1 MIMRFAV
8 GMLLAIAQRSEPAPP
23 LQPVLVVTGNADVLA
38 VPDEAVVRL
47 GILRQAPVAQ
57 TAQDQANAVAQ
68 EILAAIAK
76 VGVPG
81 KDIHT
86 ERLVLSP
93 VYNSRSA
100 DQRIASYNATNTV
113 SIRLDNLALTGN
125 VIDAGLKA
133 GANQLNGVQFR
144 LRNELPSREE
154 ALKKRCRKRAE
165 KLKRWR
171 MPFMSA
177 SLKSSKRRKAVYPS
191 LRGSNRWSVHGLRP
205 RSSKRRF
212 HPVNLRFMPAS
223 RSAIEYPRSRNTR
236 ACRAVCIG
244 QILCRKGET
253 RPPLR
258 VENN

>member
-1 MIMRFAV
+1 
-8 GMLLAIAQRSEPAPP
+8 MLLAIAQRSEAPAPP
-23 LQPVLVVTGNADVLA
+23 LQPVLVVTGNADVFA

-68 EILAAIAK
+68 EILAAITK
-76 VGVPG
+76 VGIPG

-100 DQRIASYNATNTV
+100 DQRVVSYNATNTI
-113 SIRLDNLALTGN
+113 SIRLDNLALTGS

-154 ALKKRCRKRAE
+154 ALKEAVQEARG
-165 KLKRWR
+165 
-171 MPFMSA
+171 
-177 SLKSSKRRKAVYPS
+177 KAQA
-191 LRGSNRWSVHGLRP
+191 
-205 RSSKRRF
+205 
-212 HPVNLRFMPAS
+212 MAD
-223 RSAIEYPRSRNTR
+223 A
-236 ACRAVCIG
+236 
-244 QILCRKGET
+244 
-253 RPPLR
+253 LR
-258 VENN
+258 VSLAEVVEASEGGVSVSPRTESMLTARAAAPLAETPVSPGQLEIHASVTIRYRISPKP

>member
-8 GMLLAIAQRSEPAPP
+8 GMLLAIAQRSEGPAPP

-76 VGVPG
+76 VGIPA

-113 SIRLDNLALTGN
+113 SIRLDNLALTGS

-133 GANQLNGVQFR
+133 GANQLDGVQFR

-154 ALKKRCRKRAE
+154 ALKEAVQEARGKAQAMADALHVSLAEVIEASEGGVSVSPRIESMVSARAAAQVVE
-165 KLKRWR
+165 TPVSPGQLEIH
-171 MPFMSA
+171 A
-177 SLKSSKRRKAVYPS
+177 SVTIRYRISPKP
-191 LRGSNRWSVHGLRP
+191 
-205 RSSKRRF
+205 
-212 HPVNLRFMPAS
+212 
-223 RSAIEYPRSRNTR
+223 
-236 ACRAVCIG
+236 
-244 QILCRKGET
+244 
-253 RPPLR
+253 
-258 VENN
+258 